1 MRAWGPRIREITIL
15 ERKILR
21 KKIIIKIED
30 EGRGEPHKLIEYTR
44 TMSTIMILIII

>member
-1 MRAWGPRIREITIL
+1 METKDCSRNNYTREKDL
-15 ERKILR
+15 KK